1 MFNKNCSKY
10 VIPCEYSV
18 QTVQSKETSQIKYRL
33 LLKSIND
40 SRFPFTYKAAPYSG
54 KPENGDG
61 LYYTCAAE
69 DYVKYLVNEIEK
81 DTSLKGCNKST
92 DRLYTSVP
100 PAKWLLDRNIATVGT
115 LNTVRIGIP
124 DELKNTKCRE
134 NFSVSFHIK
143 SKEKNLYITTYSVK
157 TKSTGRKNVLMLSA
171 MRPIPRKTKDDGKSK
186 PAIMKFYDFTKGGN
200 KIVDQFGF
208 FYKYKFTVENNNNK
222 KRHSPDIQELEDAW
236 DKLKNY

>member
-1 MFNKNCSKY
+1 MFNKNCSKF
-10 VIPCEYSV
+10 VIPSEYLAIDERLYPTRHEIAFR
-18 QTVQSKETSQIKYRL
+18 QYNPKKPHKYGL

-61 LYYTCAAE
+61 LYYTFAAE
-69 DYVKYLVNEIEK
+69 DYVKYLVNEVEK
-81 DTSLKGCNKST
+81 DTSLKGCNLST

-115 LNTVRIGIP
+115 LNTVRIGIT
-124 DELKNTKCRE
+124 DGLKNTKCRE

-157 TKSTGRKNVLMLSA
+157 KKSTGPKNVLMLSA

-186 PAIMKFYDFTKGGN
+186 PAIMKFYDFTKEEPMLSIN
-200 KIVDQFGF
+200 
-208 FYKYKFTVENNNNK
+208 
-222 KRHSPDIQELEDAW
+222 
-236 DKLKNY
+236 